1 MNFSITTQ
9 DKKTSARTGVI
20 KTEHGDI
27 QTPVFMPV
35 GTIGAVKTFSPH
47 ELEGLGADIIL
58 GNTYHLYLRPGTEV
72 INHAGGLHK
81 FSNWTRPILTDSG
94 GFQVFSLA
102 NLNKINDDG
111 VEFQSHLD
119 GSYHT
124 ITPEISMQ
132 IQRALGSDIIMA
144 FDHCPPG
151 KSELD
156 EVTKAVKRTNEWFI
170 RCKNYLKDNPRIYKH
185 SQTLFPIIQGGI
197 NHKMR
202 EMSIEGLVPQA
213 DFGIAIGG
221 LAVGEEKNAMFD
233 TIEFCDS
240 LLPKDRPRYLMGV
253 GRPTD
258 IVKAIRRG
266 VDMFD
271 CVMPTRNGRNGQI
284 FTSNGTINIT
294 NEKYKDDH
302 SFIDEDSNHA
312 FGRMFTKAY
321 IRHLFAV
328 KEILGLRIASTL
340 NLSFYISLIKK
351 IQKLIHLGE
360 FDSWSSSWLNEMKYH
375 RGM

>member
-58 GNTYHLYLRPGTEV
+58 GNTYHLYLRPGTEI

-144 FDHCPPG
+144 FDHCPSA

-170 RCKNYLKDNPRIYKH
+170 RCKNYLRDNPRFYEH

-271 CVMPTRNGRNGQI
+271 CVMPTRNGRNGML
-284 FTSNGTINIT
+284 FTAHGTMNIK
-294 NEKYKDDH
+294 NKKWENDH
-302 SFIDEDSNHA
+302 SPIDPEGPTSIDTYYS
-312 FGRMFTKAY
+312 KAY
-321 IRHLFAV
+321 LRHLFAAN
-328 KEILGLRIASTL
+328 EFLGKQIASIH
-340 NLSFYISLIKK
+340 NLGFYL
-351 IQKLIHLGE
+351 
-360 FDSWSSSWLNEMKYH
+360 WLVREARKHILSDNFADWKNKMV
-375 RGM
+375 RQMNNRL

>member
-1 MNFSITTQ
+1 MKYSIIHS
-9 DKKTSARTGVI
+9 DKNTSARAGVI
-20 KTEHGDI
+20 KTEHGNI

-35 GTIGAVKTFSPH
+35 GTLGAVKTFSPH

-58 GNTYHLYLRPGTEV
+58 GNTYHLYLRPGTDI
-72 INHAGGLHK
+72 INEAGGLHS
-81 FSNWTRPILTDSG
+81 FSNWTRPMLTDSG

-102 NLNKINDDG
+102 KLNKISDEG

-119 GSYHT
+119 GSYHS
-124 ITPEISMQ
+124 ITPEVSME

-151 KSELD
+151 KASNK
-156 EVTKAVKRTNEWFI
+156 EVIEAVDRTNKWFK
-170 RCKNYLKDNPRIYKH
+170 RCKKYLQNNPSYYGH
-185 SQTLFPIIQGGI
+185 SQTLFPIIQGGV
-197 NHKMR
+197 NHKLR
-202 EMSIEGLVPQA
+202 KISIDGLAEHA

-221 LAVGEEKNAMFD
+221 LAVGEEKNAMFV
-233 TIEFCDS
+233 TIEYCDS

-258 IVKAIRRG
+258 IVKSIRSG

-294 NEKYKDDH
+294 NEKYKNDH
-302 SFIDEDSNHA
+302 SLIDEDSNHA
-312 FGRMFTKAY
+312 FGRMFTKSY
-321 IRHLFAV
+321 VRHLFNV

-340 NLSFYISLIKK
+340 NISFYICLLYTSPSPRDR
-351 IQKLIHLGE
+351 QK
-360 FDSWSSSWLNEMKYH
+360 SRMPSSA
-375 RGM
+375 

>member
-9 DKKTSARTGVI
+9 DKRTSARTGVI
-20 KTEHGDI
+20 ETEHGDI
-27 QTPVFMPV
+27 QTPVLMPV

-58 GNTYHLYLRPGTEV
+58 GNTYHLYLRPGTDIIKE
-72 INHAGGLHK
+72 AEGLHN

-102 NLNKINDDG
+102 KLNKISDEG

-119 GSYHT
+119 GSYHS
-124 ITPEISMQ
+124 ITPEVSME
-132 IQRALGSDIIMA
+132 IQRTLGSDIIMA
-144 FDHCPPG
+144 FDHCPHG
-151 KSELD
+151 KASKK
-156 EVTKAVKRTNEWFI
+156 EVIEAVDRTNKWFK
-170 RCKNYLKDNPRIYKH
+170 RCKKYLQNNPSYYGH
-185 SQTLFPIIQGGI
+185 SQTLFPIIQGGV
-197 NHKMR
+197 NHELR
-202 EMSIEGLVPQA
+202 GISIDVLAEHA

-221 LAVGEEKNAMFD
+221 LAVGEEKNAMFE
-233 TIEFCDS
+233 TIDYCDS

-258 IVKAIRRG
+258 IVKSIRLG
-266 VDMFD
+266 IDMFD

-294 NEKYKDDH
+294 NEKYKNDH
-302 SFIDEDSNHA
+302 SLIDENSNHA
-312 FGRMFTKAY
+312 FGRMFTKSY
-321 IRHLFAV
+321 VRHLFNV

-340 NLSFYISLIKK
+340 NISFYISLIKN
-351 IQKLIHLGE
+351 IQELIRSGE
-360 FDSWSSSWLNEMKYH
+360 FDEWSKSWLAEMESKK
-375 RGM
+375 GM

>member
-27 QTPVFMPV
+27 KTPVFMPV

-156 EVTKAVKRTNEWFI
+156 EITKAVKRTNEWFI
-170 RCKNYLKDNPRIYKH
+170 RCKNYLKDNPRLYKH

-294 NEKYKDDH
+294 NEKYKDDF
-302 SFIDEDSNHA
+302 SFIDENSNHA
-312 FGRMFTKAY
+312 FG
-321 IRHLFAV
+321 L
-328 KEILGLRIASTL
+328 
-340 NLSFYISLIKK
+340 SLIH
-351 IQKLIHLGE
+351 I
-360 FDSWSSSWLNEMKYH
+360 
-375 RGM
+375 